1 MIDHK
6 IAQIILD
13 ELGFTLQ
20 DLSIM
25 YGDVCIADNDIS
37 HQLYYESIFST
48 ANIYRYIYKDGD
60 LYYTDG
66 LNNFTSPELAALDC
80 ITESDRLYA
89 LNKYYSKQLNVDY
102 I

>member
-1 MIDHK
+1 MIDSR
-6 IAQIILD
+6 IAEIILD
-13 ELGFTLQ
+13 ELNFTLQ

-25 YGDVCIADNDIS
+25 YGDVSIANGDIS
-37 HQLYYESIFST
+37 HQLYYESNYST
-48 ANIYRYIYKDGD
+48 GNIYRYIYKDGD

-66 LNNFTSPELAALDC
+66 LNNFTSPELAAIDC

-89 LNKYYSKQLNVDY
+89 LNKYYSKQLNLDY